1 MSIVCGTDFSEHAA
15 RGLTAAAHLARRTQL
30 PLHLAHSLDLS
41 SQLFEGPTRDA
52 YVNEA
57 KSRLEQE
64 AARLRAL
71 GANVS
76 THLESGP
83 PDEVLLTLA
92 TEVSASLIV
101 ITPFGQRRSEKW
113 ALGSHA
119 DRLVRRS
126 SVPVLVVRD
135 PAPFEAFAR
144 DERPL
149 RVVLGADRSLTSAAA
164 MQWVN
169 QLRTTARCEVIAV
182 HLYWPPA
189 QFKRLGLSGVR
200 SYLEPDPE
208 VQRTLEREL
217 YEHLRTQDESG
228 SITLRVEPNLGRI
241 GDRIAAIADEEHADL
256 IVVGSHDRSS
266 VARLWEG
273 SVSHDTLHEARVSV
287 ACVPSSAQLAVPLT
301 PHVRTVVAAT
311 DFSSIGNAT
320 VPLAYSVV
328 EPGGT
333 VHLVH
338 VMKDRGHEPTAPRD
352 VFTPSEDAEVL
363 HKQGELEQQL
373 LQLVPFDTLSTNKA
387 TQLHV
392 LESNDAAQAIYQAAE
407 RLGADLLCVGTRGR
421 SGLTKTV
428 LGSVA
433 HSVLSK
439 TQRPVLLSHAPAH

>member
-1 MSIVCGTDFSEHAA
+1 MSIVCGTDFSEQAA
-15 RGLTAAAHLARRTQL
+15 SGLSAAAHLAKRMGV
-30 PLHLAHSLDLS
+30 PLQLAHSLDLRS
-41 SQLFEGPTRDA
+41 ALFEEATRYA

-64 AARLRAL
+64 ASRLRAL
-71 GANVS
+71 GADVH
-76 THLESGP
+76 TYMESGP

-92 TEVSASLIV
+92 EQTSATLIV
-101 ITPFGQRRSEKW
+101 IAAFGHRRSEKW
-113 ALGSHA
+113 PLGSHA
-119 DRLVRRS
+119 DRILRRAP
-126 SVPVLVVRD
+126 VPVMVVRD
-135 PAPFEAFAR
+135 PAPFESWAHGQ
-144 DERPL
+144 RPL
-149 RVVLGADRSLTSAAA
+149 RIVLGADRSHSSAVA

-169 QLRTTARCEVIAV
+169 QLRHAGACEVTAV

-208 VQRTLEREL
+208 VQHTLEREL
-217 YEHLRTQDESG
+217 YEYLHVHDESG
-228 SITLRVEPNLGRI
+228 AVHLRIEPNLGRL
-241 GDRIAAIADEEHADL
+241 GDRIAAIANEEHADL

-266 VARLWEG
+266 MSRLWEG
-273 SVSHDTLHEARVSV
+273 SVSHDALHEARVSV
-287 ACVPSSAQLAVPLT
+287 TCVPSSMQLALPVT

-311 DFSSIGNAT
+311 DFSEVGNAA

-338 VMKDRGHEPTAPRD
+338 VMKGPGHVPTVPHD
-352 VFTPSEDAEVL
+352 VFTPTPSPPNLSEHGA
-363 HKQGELEQQL
+363 LEQQL

-407 RLGADLLCVGTRGR
+407 RLGADMLCVGTHGR
-421 SGLTKTV
+421 TGLSKTV

-433 HSVLSK
+433 QAVVAK
-439 TQRPVLLSHAPAH
+439 THRPVLLSHAPH